1 MSSTSLSDQSI
12 ERGVFVQLTF
22 FFFRLEPLFDAHP
35 ARISLDHVDS
45 ILESRSELDGIR
57 RRRLRDLEHL
67 TPPPLKAEAHLGR
80 RTRQLQA
87 QRRRIERES
96 RELLEVEIED
106 DEEAVRLGGD
116 VRGGDHRRLLEGERR
131 GGGGDELSGARRTER
146 GEAAVVRLVL
156 RDGGELLEGAAVARV
171 HGDENLFFWGGGG
184 CF

>member
-1 MSSTSLSDQSI
+1 M
-12 ERGVFVQLTF
+12 
-22 FFFRLEPLFDAHP
+22 PHP

-171 HGDENLFFWGGGG
+171 HGDENLLGGMFLNRVSDMWQKGGGATFRKRPKG
-184 CF
+184 CFFGIRFWRR